1 MFIWVLLDKN
11 LKKLQSYLK
20 SAFQICQYE
29 NFHVKFKKKKKNLGP
44 KLFYLG
50 IFGLEFGKTIIIFEI
65 SPLKFIKNEFLTVIV
80 NFGIG
85 SAFPKVPGSTL

>member
-11 LKKLQSYLK
+11 LKKLLSYLK

-29 NFHVKFKKKKKNLGP
+29 NFHVKFQRKKNLGP
-44 KLFYLG
+44 KLFYLD
-50 IFGLEFGKTIIIFEI
+50 IFGLEFEKTIIIFEI
-65 SPLKFIKNEFLTVIV
+65 SALKFIKNEFLTVIM